1 MVRFYSSIDSD
12 DIVLNS
18 VVTDY
23 LHRTDFDV
31 VPRKL
36 ISKMQAFSQRT
47 HVRISARRALSCW
60 EVEVWASTASNL
72 SSFAGKST
80 SRTALD
86 GTSVSAQLRLTP

>member
-36 ISKMQAFSQRT
+36 ISKMQAFSQRI
-47 HVRISARRALSCW
+47 HVTD
-60 EVEVWASTASNL
+60 ASSL
-72 SSFAGKST
+72 HLMQEL
-80 SRTALD
+80 RTA
-86 GTSVSAQLRLTP
+86 